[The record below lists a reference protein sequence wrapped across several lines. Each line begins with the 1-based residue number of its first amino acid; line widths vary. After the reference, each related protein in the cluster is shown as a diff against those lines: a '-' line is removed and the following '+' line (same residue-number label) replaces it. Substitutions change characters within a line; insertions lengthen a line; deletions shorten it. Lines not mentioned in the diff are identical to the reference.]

1 MTREIFARQLI
12 VPTVGASQIPMQ
24 VALPYAA
31 LLLEKRQGHVGF
43 VPATAVAA
51 GKTPTDAEIAT
62 FYSHE
67 TARYTVPERP
77 VIRFAVVTRSEEHT
91 SELHSLM
98 RVSYAVFCFT
108 TNNTT
113 SATSYQLTPT
123 VLQTVSQ

>member
-51 GKTPTDAEIAT
+51 GKAPRT
-62 FYSHE
+62 
-67 TARYTVPERP
+67 
-77 VIRFAVVTRSEEHT
+77 EEHT
-91 SELHSLM
+91 SELQSLM
-98 RVSYAVFCFT
+98 RLSYAALSLNKTTDRTQPDFT
-108 TNNTT
+108 SNSYS
-113 SATSYQLTPT
+113 SAHTQSTRQCT
-123 VLQTVSQ
+123 

>member
-51 GKTPTDAEIAT
+51 GKAPTDAEIAT

-67 TARYTVPERP
+67 TARYTVPERR
-77 VIRFAVVTRSEEHT
+77 VIRYAVVMPDRSEEHT
-91 SELHSLM
+91 SELQSLM
-98 RVSYAVFCFT
+98 
-108 TNNTT
+108 
-113 SATSYQLTPT
+113 
-123 VLQTVSQ
+123 